1 MASSNPKMNE
11 PTSPRRLDGS
21 TKASLAASIKAL
33 PHGERG
39 WITMR
44 EAAILFSQKN
54 SEYAFGE
61 LDDEGKQHLGSF
73 AAENQFC
80 RFEFM
85 PVEDRLYFVMAE
97 FR

>member
-1 MASSNPKMNE
+1 MNE
-11 PTSPRRLDGS
+11 PASPRRLDGS

-44 EAAILFSQKN
+44 EAAALFSHKER
-54 SEYAFGE
+54 EYAFGE
-61 LDDEGKQHLGSF
+61 LEEKGNLDLASF
-73 AAENQFC
+73 AAGNLRC

-85 PVEDRLYFVMAE
+85 PIEGRLYFVHE
-97 FR
+97 

>member
-1 MASSNPKMNE
+1 MNE

-39 WITMR
+39 WIKMN
-44 EAAILFSQKN
+44 EAAALFSPKN
-54 SEYAFGE
+54 NEYAFGE
-61 LDDEGKQHLGSF
+61 LDEEGKLDLASF
-73 AAENQFC
+73 AAGNQRC

-85 PVEDRLYFVMAE
+85 PIEGRLYFAHD
-97 FR
+97 